1 MLKNFQED
9 CLKKLSFRTLSSILL
24 MLKIID
30 ERLLVRYLLR
40 MTLEKLKSEIL
51 SRDDLFQ
58 VLSSVGGNTAKLIS
72 ILREWGSQTAYDDDK
87 KIGDSITGV
96 GETSDTEQ
104 DVTFNADDANL
115 LSESLVTAGHK
126 WELIGISLGLKEHE
140 IADCNSGSSKVSL
153 YRVVKTWLS
162 NHSCTTLKKLKT
174 TLSSGLVG
182 ETNLSLSTENKVK
195 AAKIEKKFAE
205 DKKSS
210 KKLSFIGN
218 PIITS
223 VSNTSMQVAEG
234 KSTLLFVQAR
244 PRECLSYQWKKDGK
258 ELEESSAYVGV
269 HSDILEVRQAHVGI
283 EGEYTCCVTSKGKQ
297 VCCESI
303 VLTVLYPLG
312 KKKLLDYYLSKKEV
326 PNSRHSWPP
335 VVSKEFIN
343 LALIDYPEDLK
354 YCYDYSVSGTNVD
367 DIKAHKE
374 KIEYKDAFKEYKS
387 SELIMIEGR
396 PGSGKTTLIHKITK
410 DWAHGK
416 ALIGAKLVV
425 LVVLRELNK
434 KKINSIRDLLE
445 VFYFEDELKAVLKHV
460 VDSNGDKTAFCY

>member
-1 MLKNFQED
+1 M
-9 CLKKLSFRTLSSILL
+9 
-24 MLKIID
+24 
-30 ERLLVRYLLR
+30 
-40 MTLEKLKSEIL
+40 
-51 SRDDLFQ
+51 
-58 VLSSVGGNTAKLIS
+58 
-72 ILREWGSQTAYDDDK
+72 
-87 KIGDSITGV
+87 
-96 GETSDTEQ
+96 
-104 DVTFNADDANL
+104 
-115 LSESLVTAGHK
+115 
-126 WELIGISLGLKEHE
+126 
-140 IADCNSGSSKVSL
+140 
-153 YRVVKTWLS
+153 
-162 NHSCTTLKKLKT
+162 
-174 TLSSGLVG
+174 
-182 ETNLSLSTENKVK
+182 SLSTENKVK

-269 HSDILEVRQAHVGI
+269 HSDILEVRQAHVGT